1 MFQTFLDLRL
11 DFYIYIRHIQI
22 LEQISR
28 QSYLPACSVSPEVSE
43 SRGEPV
49 VDFVQS
55 QLLIGGF
62 LDGLRN

>member
-1 MFQTFLDLRL
+1 MFQTLLDLRL
-11 DFYIYIRHIQI
+11 DFYIYVRHIQL
-22 LEQISR
+22 LEQYLR
-28 QSYLPACSVSPEVSE
+28 QSNLPACSISPEVSE